1 MSSTLLERYDD
12 RIAGV
17 LSCYDRVVIT
27 GTLPTVCYADGM
39 TKFFNAN
46 HVRIFDYAKFAEP
59 LRDRVREQAASL
71 AAGAG
76 FTIEHI
82 GKKHIRKEAVVARV
96 LERRGE
102 HPGLVHV
109 ISAME
114 GCDTYKPWHDTQTH
128 KTYLRPGSSQ
138 CLHYYFYFM
147 DAELGLIHLR
157 VPTWARLAQ
166 GSVRRS
172 RMEWQGEGPF
182 RLQFYCNG
190 HSRLARQ
197 LTAEGISFTAADN
210 AFTSIAD
217 WQRAQD
223 LADAFSPDQLHRVLD
238 RYAALCCPVLDV
250 FGQTYHWSLMQVEYA
265 TDLVFRSAATLRPL
279 YQQLTRESVLS
290 VKAEQIATFLGRQ
303 ITPQL
308 AREVGS
314 QFSTR
319 IEGTCIKHHFG
330 KASIKMY
337 DKFGCVLRIESTAND
352 VSFFK
357 HHRKVEHRDGPP
369 TRDLAPVKKTIY
381 SLIDLRQILF
391 DCNRR
396 YLAHLSA
403 LDDFSAGVR
412 ALERVTS
419 PHTVRDKTVKGIN
432 FFEAG
437 DSALLHALQNPRVN
451 IAGIRRSDLLPNLAM
466 FSPNRLSRQL
476 RRLLDLRVIKR
487 VKGTYRYYLTKA
499 GRAATAAAE
508 RLTQAVIIPAMI

>member
-1 MSSTLLERYDD
+1 MSSALLERYDD

-27 GTLPTVCYADGM
+27 GTLPTVCYAGGM
-39 TKFFNAN
+39 TKFLNASD
-46 HVRIFDYAKFAEP
+46 VRIFDYPRFAEP
-59 LRDRVREQAASL
+59 LRELVREQAASL
-71 AAGAG
+71 AAEAGA
-76 FTIEHI
+76 TIEHI
-82 GKKHIRKEAVVARV
+82 GKKHIRKEAVVAKV
-96 LERRGE
+96 LEQRGE

-114 GCDTYKPWHDTQTH
+114 GCDTYKPWHDKQTH
-128 KTYLRPGSSQ
+128 KTYLRPDKGQ

-157 VPTWARLAQ
+157 VPTWA
-166 GSVRRS
+166 
-172 RMEWQGEGPF
+172 PF

-197 LTAEGISFTAADN
+197 LVAEGIGFTAADN
-210 AFTSIAD
+210 AFIRIAD

-223 LADAFSPDQLHRVLD
+223 LADGFSPDQLHRVLD

-265 TDLVFRSAATLRPL
+265 TDVVFRSAATLRPL
-279 YQQLTRESVLS
+279 YEQLTREAVLR
-290 VKAEQIATFLGRQ
+290 VKAEQIATFLGRK

-308 AREVGS
+308 AQEIGS
-314 QFSTR
+314 QYATR
-319 IEGTCIKHHFG
+319 IEGTCIKHQFG

-337 DKFGCVLRIESTAND
+337 DKFGCVLRIETTTND

-357 HHRKVEHRDGPP
+357 HHRKVEHRDSLP
-369 TRDLAPVKKTIY
+369 TRGLAPVKKTIY
-381 SLIDLRQILF
+381 SLIDLREIMLG
-391 DCNRR
+391 CNRR

-412 ALERVTS
+412 ALGRVTK
-419 PHTVRDKTVKGIN
+419 PRTVGDRAVKGIN
-432 FFEAG
+432 FFEPG
-437 DSALLHALQNPRVN
+437 DSALLHALQDPKVN
-451 IAGIRRSDLLPNLAM
+451 IAGIRRGDLLADLDLFTP
-466 FSPNRLSRQL
+466 SRLSRQL
-476 RRLLDLRVIKR
+476 RRLLDLGVIKR
-487 VKGTYRYYLTKA
+487 IKGTYRYYLTKA

-508 RLTQAVIIPAMI
+508 RLIGAVIVPAMI